1 MTDDGSALGTGHL
14 GSGQVITEARS
25 QANRWILTNT
35 DSGWRGLVTDPSDSP
50 VMSQSPDCY
59 LHSWGQVS
67 TSYLSLTPLFPELS
81 SVTVL
86 AIYEIS
92 ATKIHLMISN
102 IAVDSLTDES

>member
-1 MTDDGSALGTGHL
+1 MPLPWVLLWGGHL
-14 GSGQVITEARS
+14 GSGQWSPRPGH
-25 QANRWILTNT
+25 RLTGEY
-35 DSGWRGLVTDPSDSP
+35 SGWRGLVTDPSDSP

-67 TSYLSLTPLFPELS
+67 TSYLSFTPLFPEPS